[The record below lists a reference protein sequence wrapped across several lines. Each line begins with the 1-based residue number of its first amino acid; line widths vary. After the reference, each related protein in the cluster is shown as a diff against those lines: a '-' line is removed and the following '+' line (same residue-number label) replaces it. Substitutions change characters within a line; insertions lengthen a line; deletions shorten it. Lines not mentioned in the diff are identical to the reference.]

1 MFLKRMTRSS
11 GGRKRLYWELVET
24 VRTARGPRHRTVAYL
39 GELAAGERQGWARL
53 SRMLDGKAAAK
64 AEQLSLF
71 ETRSAGEDE
80 VPDHLEVGLKGVRVD
95 RPRDFG
101 EVFVALALWRML
113 GLDEL
118 CARELP
124 QGREEVPWALMACLM
139 TVARLVEP
147 SSELHIEDTWYRR
160 TALCELLGVAV
171 EQVNDSRL
179 YRTLDVMLP
188 LKTRLEKHLKARI
201 GELFSPDLE
210 ILLYDVT
217 STYFEGLAE
226 SNPQAQ
232 YGYSRDHRFDCKQV
246 CLGLVATTDGFPL
259 GYEIFAGNRHD
270 ATTVEEMVEAL
281 EGKYGR
287 AQRVWVLD
295 RGMVN
300 EENLAFLRQR
310 SGRYVVG
317 TPKAQL
323 KRLAA
328 QLVEQGW
335 REVQEGVEVKLVPAP
350 DGVETFVLCRSVARR
365 EKEKAMHARFLQRI
379 EAGLERM
386 QRDLQRAQ
394 NRRDAAVLERRIG
407 RLLERNSRAARAFQ
421 ISVTEDR
428 GHPSGLHLSWKRV
441 EEWRDWSELSEGC
454 YLLRSNI
461 TDQTPEQLW
470 RTYIQL
476 TDVEAA
482 FRTHKSELRVRP
494 IWHQLEQRVQ
504 AHILFSFLAYALWKT
519 LQTWME
525 RAGLGSGV
533 RTVLEEFARI
543 KAVDVLLPSSC
554 GRQVMVRCV
563 TRPDPA
569 QRALVDRLGIV
580 LPERLGRPAWVPAP
594 LKTLTA
600 M

>member
-1 MFLKRMTRSS
+1 MTRSS

-53 SRMLDGKAAAK
+53 GRLLDGQAAAK
-64 AEQLSLF
+64 AQQLSLF
-71 ETRSAGEDE
+71 EPRGGGEDE
-80 VPDHLEVGLKGVRVD
+80 VPAHIEVDVKGVHVD

-101 EVFVALALWRML
+101 EVFLALALWRML
-113 GLDEL
+113 GLDEW

-124 QGREEVPWALMACLM
+124 QGREEVPWGLMACLLA
-139 TVARLVEP
+139 VARFAEP

-160 TALCELLGVAV
+160 TALCELLGVPAA
-171 EQVNDSRL
+171 QVNDSRL
-179 YRTLDVMLP
+179 YRTLDVVLP
-188 LKTRLEKHLKARI
+188 LKERLEVHLKARV

-246 CLGLVATTDGFPL
+246 CIGLVATTDGFPL

-270 ATTVEEMVEAL
+270 ATTVEEIVEAL
-281 EGKYGR
+281 EAKYGR

-295 RGMVN
+295 RGMVH

-310 SGRYVVG
+310 GGRYVVG
-317 TPKAQL
+317 TPKALL
-323 KRLAA
+323 KRFEA
-328 QLVEQGW
+328 QLLEQGW
-335 REVQEGVEVKLVPAP
+335 REVQEGVEIKLVPSP
-350 DGVETFVLCRSVARR
+350 DGVETFVLCRSAARR
-365 EKEKAMHARFLQRI
+365 EKERAMHARFLQRI
-379 EAGLERM
+379 EEGLERM
-386 QRDLQRAQ
+386 QRDLERAQ
-394 NRRDAAVLERRIG
+394 KRREAAVLERRIG
-407 RLLERNSRAARAFQ
+407 RLLERNSRAARAFR
-421 ISVTEDR
+421 ISVTED
-428 GHPSGLHLSWKRV
+428 HNQPSGLRLAWQRV
-441 EEWRDWSELSEGC
+441 EEWRDWSALSEGC
-454 YLLRSNI
+454 YLLRSNL

-470 RTYIQL
+470 KTYMQL

-482 FRTHKSELRVRP
+482 FRTHKSELRIRP
-494 IWHQLEQRVQ
+494 LWHHLEQRVQ

-519 LQTWME
+519 LQAWME

-533 RTVLEEFARI
+533 RTVVEEFARI
-543 KAVDVLLPSSC
+543 KAVDVILPTSC
-554 GRQVMVRCV
+554 GRQVMVQCV

-569 QRALVDRLGIV
+569 QRALLDRLGIV
-580 LPERLGRPAWVPAP
+580 LPERLGRAAWVPAP
-594 LKTLTA
+594 LKTGLE